1 MTTSPGSSRRAPLA
15 VQILLAAFVTTV
27 VALLPIGVASAHTS
41 FEESS
46 PANGE
51 TVAEPVSAIT
61 LRFSGTSEYGDDAFS
76 ILTPDGVVRIPTSV
90 SPSADQK
97 VFELNFDPPIAGG
110 QIGVRWAV
118 NAPDAHPI
126 DGSFSFTVTAP
137 APNTATPGAS
147 PSAAVP
153 DGSGSMVMNDETTMD
168 SSGTMVMADGTTMD
182 MTTSLDEFLTV
193 DPSRREQGTAR
204 WGRLT
209 EFAAITLIIG
219 GTAFA
224 ATTLRGRR
232 SEIERTIATLR
243 ILGATL
249 AVGALLEYVGIA
261 RIAEASVAS
270 YWSTQPG
277 LATLLRG
284 AGGLAIAAGLA
295 AVTVPVR
302 TRRPANSLS
311 AAVNSTMEYEREQHS
326 GFWSDEQEARPER
339 HTNRTPQHR
348 KHPAPPVNTHHVI
361 DPLLQRRDQR
371 ETHSPSAREHR
382 PSVTITTS
390 PQPRPAR
397 PVGAQHDPFAP
408 GTQQQPARTRS
419 AVPDPAESP
428 VIRQWVPDRSSSAAY
443 VGVAVAIIS
452 FWFDGHTVSKGFRP
466 LHALAN
472 SLHVIAGS
480 VWLGGVVAMAVV
492 LWSRRRAGLAPRAR
506 EMVVRF
512 SGIATIALGAVI
524 AAGGIMAF
532 LVLDS
537 VGELFSTQ
545 WGQLLL
551 LKSTAAGLAMV
562 GGAYNHFWLLP
573 ALETDPDDPTLVA
586 HLRSAVTAEA
596 IMLGFVTV
604 VTASLVAA
612 AS

>member
-1 MTTSPGSSRRAPLA
+1 MR
-15 VQILLAAFVTTV
+15 ILLAAFVTTV

-46 PANGE
+46 PANGQ
-51 TVAEPVSAIT
+51 TVAEPVSTIT

-76 ILTPDGVVRIPTSV
+76 VLTPDGVVRIPTSV
-90 SPSADQK
+90 SSSADQK

-110 QIGVRWAV
+110 QVGVRWAV

-137 APNTATPGAS
+137 APNTATGAS

-153 DGSGSMVMNDETTMD
+153 DGSGAMVMDDGTTMD
-168 SSGTMVMADGTTMD
+168 SSSAMVMADGTTMD
-182 MTTSLDEFLTV
+182 MATSLDEFLTV
-193 DPSRREQGTAR
+193 DPSRRGQGTAR

-232 SEIERTIATLR
+232 SEIERAIAILR

-249 AVGALLEYVGIA
+249 ALGAMLEYVGIA

-311 AAVNSTMEYEREQHS
+311 AAVNSTIEYEREEHS
-326 GFWSDEQEARPER
+326 GFWSDEQEARR
-339 HTNRTPQHR
+339 DRRTNRTPQHR
-348 KHPAPPVNTHHVI
+348 KHPAPPVNTHVI

-371 ETHSPSAREHR
+371 ETHPPSVREAR

-390 PQPRPAR
+390 PPPRPAR
-397 PVGAQHDPFAP
+397 PVEARHNPFAHD
-408 GTQQQPARTRS
+408 TEQQPARTRS
-419 AVPDPAESP
+419 AEPDPAESP

-492 LWSRRRAGLAPRAR
+492 LWSRHRAGLAPRAH

-545 WGQLLL
+545 WGQVLL

-596 IMLGFVTV
+596 IMLGFVIV